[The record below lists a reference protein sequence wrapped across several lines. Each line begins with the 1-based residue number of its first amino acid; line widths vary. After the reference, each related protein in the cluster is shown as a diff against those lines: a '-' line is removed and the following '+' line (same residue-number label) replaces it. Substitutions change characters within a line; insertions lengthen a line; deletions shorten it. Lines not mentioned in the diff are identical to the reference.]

1 MQTEIK
7 VMNVRFNNVSQAETL
22 DLIFDYLEK
31 GKKGYICTPNP
42 EMLLETQKNDAFLK
56 VLNGSLLNIPDG
68 IGILWAAYNIEKH
81 NSKLKALFNLP
92 LIALYPDKFKTVLK
106 ERVTGTDLL
115 QKICEKSNNTP
126 YKFFLLGAG
135 PEIAEITKE
144 KLTQQSPALNIVG
157 TFPGSPDEKDKNEI
171 IERINNS
178 QADLLFVAFGAPKQ
192 EIWISEVLNQLNTV
206 KIAIG
211 VGGAFDFVSG
221 KTQRAPEWMRQTGLE
236 WLYRVI
242 QEPSRIKRIYN
253 AAIKFPIEII
263 KSL

>member
-7 VMNVRFNNVSQAETL
+7 IMNVRFNNVSQTETI
-22 DLIFDYLEK
+22 DFIFNNLQT

-42 EMLLETQKNDAFLK
+42 EMLLETQKNEAFLK

-68 IGILWAAYNIEKH
+68 IGILWAAYNIEKQ
-81 NSKLKALFNLP
+81 NSKLKALLNLP

-115 QKICEKSNNTP
+115 QKICEKANQTP
-126 YKFFLLGAG
+126 YKVFLLGAG
-135 PEIAEITKE
+135 TGIAEITKE
-144 KLTQQSPALNIVG
+144 KLIQHSPALNIVG
-157 TFPGSPDEKDKNEI
+157 TYEGSPDEKDKEEI
-171 IERINNS
+171 INSINNS
-178 QADLLFVAFGAPKQ
+178 QTDLLFVAFGAPKQ
-192 EIWISEVLNQLNTV
+192 EIWIAENLPLLKTV

-221 KTQRAPEWMRQTGLE
+221 KTQRAPDWMRQTGLE
-236 WLYRVI
+236 WFYRLI
-242 QEPSRIKRIYN
+242 QEPSRWKRIYN
-253 AAIKFPIEII
+253 ATIRFPIEII

>member
-22 DLIFDYLEK
+22 DLIFNYLQTN
-31 GKKGYICTPNP
+31 KKGYICTPNP
-42 EMLLETQKNDAFLK
+42 EMLLETQKNERFLK
-56 VLNGSLLNIPDG
+56 ILNNSLLNIPDG
-68 IGILWAAYNIEKH
+68 IGILWAAYNIKKR
-81 NSKLKALFNLP
+81 NSKLKALLNLP

-115 QKICEKSNNTP
+115 QKICEKANQTP
-126 YKFFLLGAG
+126 YKVFLLGAG
-135 PEIAEITKE
+135 PGIAEITGE
-144 KLTQQSPALNIVG
+144 KLMQHSPALNIVG
-157 TFPGSPDEKDKNEI
+157 TYSGSPDEKDKNEI
-171 IERINNS
+171 INKINNS

-192 EIWISEVLNQLNTV
+192 EIWLSEVLNKLNTV

-211 VGGAFDFVSG
+211 VGGAFDFISG
-221 KTQRAPEWMRQTGLE
+221 KRKRAPAWMRQTGLE
-236 WLYRVI
+236 WLYRLA

-253 AAIKFPIEII
+253 ATIKFPIEII